1 MRWLWLSV
9 LVVILDQLSKIFV
22 AEHLAFKPPMEL
34 TSWLNF
40 VLAHNTGAAFSFL
53 GDAGGWQR
61 WFFAVLAS
69 IVSIVLIVWIL
80 KLPKKA
86 CWIACSL
93 ALILGGAVGNL
104 IDRVRF
110 GYVID
115 FIDFHIDSWPW
126 SFVKF
131 NFDTWKF
138 ETFDIYNWHFATF
151 NIADTAIF
159 IGAVMMLIDAFFLK
173 TTESDSS

>member
-61 WFFAVLAS
+61 WFFALLAS
-69 IVSIVLIVWIL
+69 VVSIVLIVWIAR
-80 KLPKKA
+80 LPKKA
-86 CWIACSL
+86 CWLACSL

-115 FIDFHIDSWPW
+115 FIDFHIG
-126 SFVKF
+126 
-131 NFDTWKF
+131 T
-138 ETFDIYNWHFATF
+138 WHFATF
-151 NIADTAIF
+151 NIADCAIS

-173 TTESDSS
+173 TTESDSG

>member
-69 IVSIVLIVWIL
+69 VVSIVLIVWISR
-80 KLPKKA
+80 LPKKA
-86 CWIACSL
+86 CWLACSL

-115 FIDFHIDSWPW
+115 FIDFHIG
-126 SFVKF
+126 
-131 NFDTWKF
+131 T
-138 ETFDIYNWHFATF
+138 WHFATF
-151 NIADTAIF
+151 NIADCAIS

-173 TTESDSS
+173 TTESDSG